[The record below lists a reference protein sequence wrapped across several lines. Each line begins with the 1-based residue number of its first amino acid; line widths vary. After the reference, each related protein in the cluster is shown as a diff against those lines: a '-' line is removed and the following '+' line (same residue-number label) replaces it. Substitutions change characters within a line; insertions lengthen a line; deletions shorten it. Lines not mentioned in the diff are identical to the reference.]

1 MKSLS
6 TIVLEAHEITK
17 SYNGKHVLDKLSL
30 EINSSDFF
38 VLMGPNGSGK
48 STAMSIFAGTSPFD
62 GGSVRILGHD
72 ITHDELRARQHIG
85 YVPQENFCSDFLTGR
100 ENLQYFADL
109 LGLNRTQAKEKIQQL
124 LQMMDLEE
132 DADRHVGEYSGGM
145 KKKLEVATA
154 LLGDAQILFLDEP
167 STGLDPTARKDFLA
181 LLRKINQQGTAIL
194 LVTHIGEDAEMA
206 NRVGFMIDGRI
217 VAEGS
222 PENLKE
228 KSGLKSSIILD
239 VIPRTDDLLL
249 LLGGLSSDC
258 IVIEREDSIEL
269 SCEEPN
275 EMVPVIMDTL
285 QQSGFSMRSI
295 GTQPPSL
302 EDIFYSLTAHPIGGE
317 VV

>member
-17 SYNGKHVLDKLSL
+17 SYNGKQVLDKLSL
-30 EINSSDFF
+30 EISSSDFF

-48 STAMSIFAGTSPFD
+48 STAMSILAGTNPFD
-62 GGSVRILGHD
+62 SGSVRILGHD
-72 ITHDELRARQHIG
+72 ITHDELKARLHIG

-109 LGLNRTQAKEKIQQL
+109 LGLNREQAKEKIQQL
-124 LQMMDLEE
+124 LQLMDLED
-132 DADRHVGEYSGGM
+132 DADRHVREYSGGM

-167 STGLDPTARKDFLA
+167 STGLDPTSRKDFLT
-181 LLRKINQQGTAIL
+181 LLRNINEQGTAIL

-206 NRVGFMIDGRI
+206 NRVGFMINGRI

-222 PENLKE
+222 PESLKE
-228 KSGLKSSIILD
+228 MSGLKSSIILD
-239 VIPRTDDLLL
+239 AFPRTDDLLL
-249 LLGGLSSDC
+249 LLGGLSDDC

-269 SCEEPN
+269 SCEEPK

-285 QQSGFSMRSI
+285 QRSGFNMRSI

-317 VV
+317 VS